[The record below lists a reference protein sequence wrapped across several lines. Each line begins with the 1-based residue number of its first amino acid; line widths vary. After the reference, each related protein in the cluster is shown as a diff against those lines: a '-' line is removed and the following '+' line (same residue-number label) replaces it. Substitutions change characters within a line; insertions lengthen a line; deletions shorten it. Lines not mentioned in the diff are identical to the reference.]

1 MKMKV
6 GKIQQKEERI
16 LLFAYLIKNMEGRYN
31 LPLKPFFDSNM

>member
-16 LLFAYLIKNMEGRYN
+16 LLFPYLIENMEGRYN
-31 LPLKPFFDSNM
+31 LPLKSFFDVNS